1 MQLHATSIYPL
12 NLNLTRPFQW
22 NHQLTPAF
30 NPSAERTLGETVS
43 AYAQWH
49 LRRFASG
56 GGRLQR
62 DESMML
68 SDNDSSD
75 EEAAMMKAGFLAGPS
90 GAMLGRAESMCPAEG
105 MGYWMTHA
113 EDSSSSSSVLDSS
126 DYDEVSSDVS
136 DPAYDTYGMQ
146 RRSYAAVQARGSG
159 GGHASGGGNRGSGSS
174 VHGSTPRA
182 RASTAGNSEY
192 DSHLERA
199 RSSTAGKGK
208 DLLNAAL
215 GHVQSV
221 VRLSRGGG
229 ERASRRKSDG
239 RSGGGGR
246 GSKKAKANAR
256 HARPRRHPPLLP
268 EQLPEKSGQI
278 HIAQP
283 HRCDLEQCKRK
294 LGAFTET
301 LQKYHVACTWS
312 GGTAALKGVA
322 LKGTIDIEEARVM
335 VKLKLSFVVP
345 REKLRKSI
353 LKRLRKADFANP

>member
-1 MQLHATSIYPL
+1 MPRVGSTFECDIALGHHTL
-12 NLNLTRPFQW
+12 LVKGGTRPIPYSPQSRPM
-22 NHQLTPAF
+22 NNRDPPPVHELAF
-30 NPSAERTLGETVS
+30 AVETSEEEDLATDAPMAAAAGGSRSKMRGALAVS
-43 AYAQWH
+43 VLHPENGNYGRAQ
-49 LRRFASG
+49 AVAT
-56 GGRLQR
+56 
-62 DESMML
+62 
-68 SDNDSSD
+68 
-75 EEAAMMKAGFLAGPS
+75 EAAD
-90 GAMLGRAESMCPAEG
+90 
-105 MGYWMTHA
+105 HA

>member
-1 MQLHATSIYPL
+1 
-12 NLNLTRPFQW
+12 
-22 NHQLTPAF
+22 
-30 NPSAERTLGETVS
+30 
-43 AYAQWH
+43 
-49 LRRFASG
+49 
-56 GGRLQR
+56 
-62 DESMML
+62 MML
-68 SDNDSSD
+68 SDSDSSD
-75 EEAAMMKAGFLAGPS
+75 EEAAMMRAGFLAGPS

-113 EDSSSSSSVLDSS
+113 EDSSSSSGAGEDSSVLASS
-126 DYDEVSSDVS
+126 DYDDAFDDASSDIS

-159 GGHASGGGNRGSGSS
+159 GHGSSVHSHASGGGNRGRGSS
-174 VHGSTPRA
+174 VHGSTPRV
-182 RASTAGNSEY
+182 RASTAGNNSERS
-192 DSHLERA
+192 SHLGRA
-199 RSSTAGKGK
+199 RASTAGKGK

-215 GHVQSV
+215 GHVRSV

-229 ERASRRKSDG
+229 ERTSRRKSGG

-246 GSKKAKANAR
+246 GSKKAKANMR
-256 HARPRRHPPLLP
+256 HARPQRHPPLLP

-283 HRCDLEQCKRK
+283 HRCDLEQCKQK

-322 LKGTIDIEEARVM
+322 LKGTIDIEEARVV